1 MTQPALLECPTCGT
15 PATQVQLG
23 LRDYSRWLNHV
34 LPGKV
39 GGSDVD
45 LALHQQA
52 TDRVL
57 FVEFKEANKRLSVG
71 QRLLLTAMVK
81 RKIEV
86 WVAWQYS
93 DGTVRVGVLDDSGD
107 VPFTEKMTEA
117 ELGTRVRAW
126 WHKGHGQP

>member
-1 MTQPALLECPTCGT
+1 MTQPALLECPTCST
-15 PATQVQLG
+15 PVSQVQLG
-23 LRDYSRWLNHV
+23 LRDYSRWLNPI

-45 LALHQQA
+45 MALHQQA

-81 RKIEV
+81 RDIEV
-86 WVAWQYS
+86 WIAWQYS
-93 DGTVRVGVLDDSGD
+93 DGTVRVGPLDKNGD
-107 VPFTEKMTEA
+107 VRFTEKMTEA
-117 ELGTRVRAW
+117 EFGTRVRDW
-126 WHKGHGQP
+126 WHAGHATP